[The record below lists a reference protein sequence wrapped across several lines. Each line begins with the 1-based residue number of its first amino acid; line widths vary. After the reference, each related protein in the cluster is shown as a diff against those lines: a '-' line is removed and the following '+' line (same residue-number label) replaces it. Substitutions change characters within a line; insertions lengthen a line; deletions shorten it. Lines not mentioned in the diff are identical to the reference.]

1 MHEMAWPL
9 RLRVAGFA
17 IVVGVVLM
25 ESALALMPIGV
36 ALCYFAGLNA
46 MRAFS
51 ILAPIA
57 LAVALA
63 IALHGD
69 LGRQGYRK
77 WWRSRA

>member
-1 MHEMAWPL
+1 MTWPL
-9 RLRVAGFA
+9 RLRAASFA
-17 IVVGVVLM
+17 ITVGVVLM
-25 ESALALMPIGV
+25 ESALTLMPIGV
-36 ALCYFAGLNA
+36 AVCYFAGLSA

-63 IALHGD
+63 IAIHGD

-77 WWRSRA
+77 WWRTRA